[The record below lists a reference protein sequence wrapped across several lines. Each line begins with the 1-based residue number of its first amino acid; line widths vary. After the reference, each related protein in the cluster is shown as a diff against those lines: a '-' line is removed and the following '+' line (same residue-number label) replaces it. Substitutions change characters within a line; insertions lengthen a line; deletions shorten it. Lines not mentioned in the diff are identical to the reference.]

1 MPEPGE
7 LPPGPPAPPGPD
19 APRAASPTS
28 GTYPLDQRPRWWGLG
43 DFWITLALYLFFAFL
58 AAAIVLVMPD
68 RPDPRAW
75 AVVASLVIP
84 WIGLAGWP
92 LLCTKMK
99 GLGPVRELRLT
110 ARPRDLVTGVLAG
123 LVGLALASV
132 VAVVLEKLITSPL
145 SSAVGDI
152 AESIKGAS
160 PGPLILLALL
170 SAFGAPVVEEIAFRG
185 LMFGALEKRGM
196 AQTWTIL
203 ITGLVFALFHF
214 EPVRLPVLLV
224 IGLVLGWVRART
236 GSTLASMAAHMANN
250 LPGAIALLA
259 LAFD

>member
-1 MPEPGE
+1 MSEQVV
-7 LPPGPPAPPGPD
+7 PD
-19 APRAASPTS
+19 AVVP
-28 GTYPLDQRPRWWGLG
+28 DVRPRWWGLG
-43 DFWITLALYLFFAFL
+43 DFWITLALYLFFALIAGMVLL
-58 AAAIVLVMPD
+58 AVPD
-68 RPDPRAW
+68 RPDPQAW
-75 AVVASLVIP
+75 AIVLSLALP

-92 LLCTKMK
+92 LLSTSRK

-110 ARPRDLVTGVLAG
+110 GRPRDLGLGVIAG
-123 LVGLALASV
+123 LVGLVLASV
-132 VAVVLEKLITSPL
+132 VAVVLEFFTDSPL
-145 SSAVGDI
+145 NSAVGDL
-152 AESIKGAS
+152 AESMESAS
-160 PGPLILLALL
+160 PGPLILLAVL

-185 LMFGALEKRGM
+185 LMFGALEKRGTP
-196 AQTWTIL
+196 QGWTIVL
-203 ITGLVFALFHF
+203 TAVVFALFHF